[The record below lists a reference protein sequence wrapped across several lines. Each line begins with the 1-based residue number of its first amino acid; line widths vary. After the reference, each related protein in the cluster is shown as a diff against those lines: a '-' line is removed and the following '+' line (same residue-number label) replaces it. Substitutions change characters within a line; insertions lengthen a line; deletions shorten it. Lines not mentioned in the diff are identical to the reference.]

1 MKYVL
6 SIDQSTQG
14 TKALLLD
21 EEGKIIK
28 RADLK
33 HAQLINELGYVSH
46 NPLEIY
52 DNTVKVIKKV
62 IEEAQINKKD
72 VTCIGISNQRETTL
86 MWDKD
91 GKPYADAVVWQCSR
105 AKDIAER
112 YVDKANLIYKISG
125 LPLSPYFPACKMKW
139 LAENVEHGEC
149 LYGTVDSWLIY
160 KLTKGKSFKTDTT
173 NASRTQLYD
182 LEKGEWSKELCELFD
197 INIESLPEICDC
209 DDLFGYTD
217 VEGYF
222 EKAVP
227 ITGVMGDSHAA
238 LFGQG
243 CHNRGQVK
251 VTLGTGSSIMMN
263 IGEKLKLSKNGLTT
277 SIAYSR
283 KGVRNFAFEGNINY
297 AGAVI
302 TWLEEI
308 GLIESVKDLEGMI
321 EKASAT
327 DETILV
333 PAFSGLSAPYWK
345 NDARAMFYGMSR
357 TTGSNELVKATVD
370 SIAYQIT
377 DILHAMASDS
387 SINIAQVKADGGPS
401 RNKYLMQFLSETA
414 RTNVSVSEK
423 EELSAIGAACMA
435 GISFGVYDE
444 NRLFANQKYT
454 NYTYQMKVADWAKI
468 MQRWYHAL
476 NVVLNDK

>member
-14 TKALLLD
+14 TKALLLNED
-21 EEGKIIK
+21 GNIVK

-33 HAQLINELGYVSH
+33 HRQLINELGYVSH
-46 NPLEIY
+46 DPMEIY
-52 DNTVKVIKKV
+52 ENTIKVIRQV
-62 IEEAQINKKD
+62 IEDAQINKKD
-72 VTCIGISNQRETTL
+72 VACLGISNQRETTV
-86 MWDKD
+86 MWDKS
-91 GKPYADAVVWQCSR
+91 GKPYDNAIVWQCSR
-105 AKDIAER
+105 AKEIAER
-112 YVDKANLIYKISG
+112 YADKSELIYTITG

-139 LAENVEHGEC
+139 FLENVKHNEY
-149 LYGTVDSWLIY
+149 LFGTIDSWLIY

-182 LEKGEWSKELCELFD
+182 LEKGEWSKELCELFG
-197 INIESLPEICDC
+197 INMKSLPEICDC
-209 DDLFGYTD
+209 DSNFGFTD
-217 VEGYF
+217 FEGYLG
-222 EKAVP
+222 EEIPVC
-227 ITGVMGDSHAA
+227 GVMGDSHAA

-243 CHNRGQVK
+243 CHNKGQVK

-263 IGEKLKLSKNGLTT
+263 IGDKLKLSKNGLTT
-277 SIAYSR
+277 SVAYSR
-283 KGVRNFAFEGNINY
+283 KGKKNFAFEGNINY

-302 TWLEEI
+302 TWLEDI
-308 GLIESVKDLEGMI
+308 GLLNNIRELEERI
-321 EKASAT
+321 AKANKS
-327 DETILV
+327 DETILI
-333 PAFSGLSAPYWK
+333 PAFTGLSAPYWK

-357 TTGSNELVKATVD
+357 TTGSNELIKATVD

-387 SINIAQVKADGGPS
+387 SINIANVKADGGPS

-414 RTNVSVSEK
+414 RTKVSVSEK
-423 EELSAIGAACMA
+423 EELSAIGVACMA

-444 NRLFANQKYT
+444 NRLFTNQKYN
-454 NYTYQMKVADWAKI
+454 NYSYQMKVADWAKI
-468 MQRWYHAL
+468 MQRWYRAL

>member
-14 TKALLLD
+14 TKALLLNED
-21 EEGKIIK
+21 GNIVK

-33 HAQLINELGYVSH
+33 HRQLINELGYVSH
-46 NPLEIY
+46 DPMEIY
-52 DNTVKVIKKV
+52 ENTIKVIRQV
-62 IEEAQINKKD
+62 IEDAQINKKD
-72 VTCIGISNQRETTL
+72 VACLGISNQRETTV
-86 MWDKD
+86 MWDKS
-91 GKPYADAVVWQCSR
+91 GKPYDNAIVWQCSR
-105 AKDIAER
+105 AKEIAER
-112 YVDKANLIYKISG
+112 YADKSELIYTITG

-139 LAENVEHGEC
+139 FLENVKHNEY
-149 LYGTVDSWLIY
+149 LFGTIDSWLIY

-182 LEKGEWSKELCELFD
+182 LEKGEWSKELCELFG
-197 INIESLPEICDC
+197 INMKSLPEICDC
-209 DDLFGYTD
+209 DSNFGFTD
-217 VEGYF
+217 FEGYLG
-222 EKAVP
+222 EEIPVC
-227 ITGVMGDSHAA
+227 GVMGDSHAA

-243 CHNRGQVK
+243 CHNKGQVK

-263 IGEKLKLSKNGLTT
+263 IGDKLKLSKNGLTT
-277 SIAYSR
+277 SVAYSR
-283 KGVRNFAFEGNINY
+283 KGKKNFAFEGNINY

-302 TWLEEI
+302 TWLEDI
-308 GLIESVKDLEGMI
+308 GLLNNIRELEERI
-321 EKASAT
+321 AKANKS
-327 DETILV
+327 DETILI
-333 PAFSGLSAPYWK
+333 PAFTGLSAPYWK

-357 TTGSNELVKATVD
+357 TTGSNELIKATVD

-387 SINIAQVKADGGPS
+387 SINIANVKADGGPS

-414 RTNVSVSEK
+414 RTKVSVSEK

-444 NRLFANQKYT
+444 NRLFTNQKYN
-454 NYTYQMKVADWAKI
+454 NYSYQMKVADWAKI